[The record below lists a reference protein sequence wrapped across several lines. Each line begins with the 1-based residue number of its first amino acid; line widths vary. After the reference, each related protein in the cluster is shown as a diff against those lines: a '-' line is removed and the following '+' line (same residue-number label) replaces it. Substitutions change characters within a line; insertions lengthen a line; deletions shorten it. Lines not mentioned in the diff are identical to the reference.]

1 MTNAPVPPAEYY
13 ASLPQV
19 IAGAGAIFHDE
30 RHRILL
36 VKTTY
41 TTGSWEI
48 PGGGMDPGEY
58 PLQTAQREIK
68 EELGIDLPTAPL
80 LAVDWVPPQPN
91 GRPALVNF
99 LFDGGRITH
108 EWAQQHLRLASD
120 ELSTWRLADATEW
133 AELMEPHMARRLDAC
148 AQLIAAGGGATAYLH
163 HGWDPATTGR

>member
-1 MTNAPVPPAEYY
+1 MTAPLPPAEYY
-13 ASLPQV
+13 ASLPKA
-19 IAGAGAIFHDE
+19 IAGAGAIFHDDQ
-30 RHRILL
+30 HRILL
-36 VKTTY
+36 VKTNY

-68 EELGIDLPTAPL
+68 EELGVDLPAAPL
-80 LAVDWVPPQPN
+80 LAVDWVPPQSD

-108 EWAQQHLRLASD
+108 EWAQQHLQLASD
-120 ELSTWRLADATEW
+120 ELSTWRLASAAEW

-148 AQLIAAGGGATAYLH
+148 AQLLATGSGATAYLH
-163 HGWDPATTGR
+163 HGWDPVTTDH